1 MKKRIFIGIFLV
13 FSLVIISC
21 NLHKKNIKIDDNN
34 ILGIYL
40 DNELQTS
47 IPKKGEAVF
56 SKAVCD
62 NDEVNYYWDI
72 DNWGLYINNFSNK
85 MKCNLYFV
93 NYSGQTTFDF
103 DYTGSEQTFIVPVS
117 GTYRLETWGAQGGSV
132 GDFAGGFGGYSTGI
146 IKFNQSEKLYIN
158 IGGSG
163 NTGSNIG
170 GYNGGGSI
178 RSNGIEYE
186 SDFGRSGGGATHI
199 AIKSGILSTLEEH
212 RDTIVMV
219 SSGGGGAN
227 HRREG

>member
-21 NLHKKNIKIDDNN
+21 NLHKNSTKIDDDN

-62 NDEVNYYWDI
+62 SNEVNYYWDI

-93 NYSGQTTFDF
+93 NYSGETTFDF
-103 DYTGSEQTFIVPVS
+103 DYTGGEQTFTAPIS
-117 GTYRLETWGAQGGSV
+117 GTYRLETWG
-132 GDFAGGFGGYSTGI
+132 ST
-146 IKFNQSEKLYIN
+146 
-158 IGGSG
+158 
-163 NTGSNIG
+163 
-170 GYNGGGSI
+170 
-178 RSNGIEYE
+178 R
-186 SDFGRSGGGATHI
+186 R
-199 AIKSGILSTLEEH
+199 KSYCRKAWRLWRLFYWH
-212 RDTIVMV
+212 
-219 SSGGGGAN
+219 N
-227 HRREG
+227 